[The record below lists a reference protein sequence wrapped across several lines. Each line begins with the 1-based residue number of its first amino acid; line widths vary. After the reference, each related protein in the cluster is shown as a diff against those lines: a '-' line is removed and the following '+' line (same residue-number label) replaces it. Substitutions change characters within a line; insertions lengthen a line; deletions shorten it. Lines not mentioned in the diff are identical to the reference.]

1 MRSSA
6 TAEDLPDASFAGQQ
20 ETFLNIQGEAALLQA
35 CRRCYASLFTDRAI
49 SYRQLNG
56 FEHLEVA
63 LSIQDGDAFTISCCE
78 GDVGRVYRGT
88 LPFSV
93 TEQAIG
99 DLPVTRTQILIGVG
113 NPEVAFNL
121 AAIPCDGV
129 GLARLEFII
138 VNHIKVHPLALLQPE
153 RVAGHTSPA
162 EYYIDL
168 LAQGMARIAAPF
180 YQRPMILR
188 FSDFKSNEYA
198 RLLGGFELLR
208 PGLPP
213 CFRPRMPGP

>member
-20 ETFLNIQGEAALLQA
+20 ETFLNIQGEAALLQV

-99 DLPVTRTQILIGVG
+99 DLPVTRTQILISVG

-138 VNHIKVHPLALLQPE
+138 ANHIKVHPLALLQPE

-180 YQRPMILR
+180 YPRPMILR
-188 FSDFKSNEYA
+188 FSDFKSNE
-198 RLLGGFELLR
+198 
-208 PGLPP
+208 
-213 CFRPRMPGP
+213 

>member
-1 MRSSA
+1 LRSSA

-180 YQRPMILR
+180 YPRPMILR

-198 RLLGGFELLR
+198 RLLGGFALLR

>member
-20 ETFLNIQGEAALLQA
+20 ETFLNIQGEAALLQV

-99 DLPVTRTQILIGVG
+99 DLPVIRTQILISVG

-180 YQRPMILR
+180 YPRPMILR
-188 FSDFKSNEYA
+188 FSDFKSNE
-198 RLLGGFELLR
+198 
-208 PGLPP
+208 
-213 CFRPRMPGP
+213 

>member
-20 ETFLNIQGEAALLQA
+20 ETFLNIQGEAALLQV

-99 DLPVTRTQILIGVG
+99 DLPVTRTQILISVG

-180 YQRPMILR
+180 YPRPMILR
-188 FSDFKSNEYA
+188 FSDFKSNE
-198 RLLGGFELLR
+198 
-208 PGLPP
+208 
-213 CFRPRMPGP
+213 

>member
-20 ETFLNIQGEAALLQA
+20 ETFLNIQGEAALLQV

-180 YQRPMILR
+180 YPRPMILR
-188 FSDFKSNEYA
+188 FSDFKSNE
-198 RLLGGFELLR
+198 
-208 PGLPP
+208 
-213 CFRPRMPGP
+213 